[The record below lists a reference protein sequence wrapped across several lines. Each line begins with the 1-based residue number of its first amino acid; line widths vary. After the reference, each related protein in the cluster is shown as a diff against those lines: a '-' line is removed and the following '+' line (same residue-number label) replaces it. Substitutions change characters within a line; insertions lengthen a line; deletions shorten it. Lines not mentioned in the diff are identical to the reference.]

1 VADQFH
7 TNTAPADPTTWWIIW
22 QLVTDMIG
30 AGYVIVASGDGTT
43 FGVDATNR
51 WATFAGCGYRSW
63 IVLHHPVLNF
73 EIMFWR
79 LNTDGF
85 NGKIAIGKQQ
95 AFTVAGFVGA
105 GAQTPGADP
114 ATIGYLRG
122 SNAAYSTWMGAGGY
136 VPSMAQIGVKDVAG
150 AGLGAWFALGG
161 TGTYGANTWG
171 HSIRFS
177 TLDPYAADSGVDPE
191 PYAFQGPSGATGDYG
206 SYDLN
211 QGNEFTSDGVAGTG
225 GYWWGYQASG
235 AWAQFG
241 PMLPMQAGS
250 SQYGFDLAPTDP
262 YSAGTKYFLD
272 RYALIKAQTGA
283 KERKGWVKSFRI
295 GALSLPQ
302 YDTEGALLWAKFG
315 GAGGHWIVF
324 WDGVT
329 ASPHG

>member
-22 QLVTDMIG
+22 QLVNDMIS

-43 FGVDATNR
+43 YGVDATNR
-51 WATFAGCGYRSW
+51 WATFGGCGYRSW
-63 IVLHHPVLNF
+63 IVLHHPGLNF

-79 LNTDGF
+79 LNVDGF

-95 AFTVAGFVGA
+95 AFSVAGFVGA
-105 GAQTPGADP
+105 GAQDPGADP

-122 SNAAYSTWMGAGGY
+122 SNAAYSAWMGAGGY
-136 VPSMAQIGVKDVAG
+136 VPSVAQIGVKDVAG
-150 AGLGAWFALGG
+150 AGLGAWFILGC
-161 TGTYGANTWG
+161 TSTYGANTWG
-171 HSIRFS
+171 HSLRFS
-177 TLDPYAADSGVDPE
+177 ALDPYASDSGVDPE
-191 PYAFQGPSGATGDYG
+191 PYAFQGPPGATTDYG

-211 QGNEFTSDGVAGTG
+211 QGNEFTSDSAAGTS
-225 GYWWGYQASG
+225 GYWWGYRVSG

-241 PMLPMQAGS
+241 PLLPMQTGS
-250 SQYGFDLAPTDP
+250 SQYGFSLAPIDT

-283 KERKGWVKSFRI
+283 EERKGWVKSFRI

-315 GAGGHWIVF
+315 NGTGHWIVF

-329 ASPHG
+329 ATPHG